1 MNYNEIYTVET
12 LQYMAS
18 EINGYDGSLEYFEW
32 YDMDDLDEIMHGQD
46 AHWIACRVHFGDF
59 NPMDDYF
66 RFDGYGNLIS
76 LSTYD
81 FEDEISDNAD
91 EIVERYK
98 ELATEGVVDGDLL
111 DDTELENI

>member
-46 AHWIACRVHFGDF
+46 AYWIACRVHFGDF

-66 RFDGYGNLIS
+66 SFDGYGNLIS